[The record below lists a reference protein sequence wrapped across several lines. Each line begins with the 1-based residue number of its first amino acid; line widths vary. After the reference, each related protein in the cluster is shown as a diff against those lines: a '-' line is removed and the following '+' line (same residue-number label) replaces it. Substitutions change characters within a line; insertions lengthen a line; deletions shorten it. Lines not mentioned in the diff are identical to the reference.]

1 MKEKLKIHCLEM
13 NKNGF
18 DKIPLEKVRE
28 MVGWIE
34 PPGKGEKKWTVTMSD
49 GCFFDCKTQE
59 SAQLL
64 ASIEEVKALLMNQQ
78 PNQRE

>member
-1 MKEKLKIHCLEM
+1 MKNKIKIHCIEI
-13 NKNGF
+13 NKKGF
-18 DKIPLEKVRE
+18 DKIPMKDLQK

-34 PPGKGEKKWTVTMSD
+34 PPNKGEKEWTVTMSD

-64 ASIEEVKALLMNQQ
+64 SSIEEVKALLMNQ
-78 PNQRE
+78 

>member
-1 MKEKLKIHCLEM
+1 MKDQLKIHCIEM
-13 NKNGF
+13 NKRGF
-18 DKIPLEKVRE
+18 DKITFAELEK

-34 PPGKGEKKWTVTMSD
+34 VPEKKGDAWTVTMSD

-64 ASIEEVKALLMNQQ
+64 ASVEETKALLM
-78 PNQRE
+78 RL